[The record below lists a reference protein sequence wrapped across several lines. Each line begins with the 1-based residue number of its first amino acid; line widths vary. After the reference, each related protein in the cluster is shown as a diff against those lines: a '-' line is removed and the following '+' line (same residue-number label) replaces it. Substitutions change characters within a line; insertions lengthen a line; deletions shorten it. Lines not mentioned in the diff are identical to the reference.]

1 MSRPTPHPPH
11 EVIVMKS
18 ALHALLLICIPCVLF
33 GCGNQENS
41 TPSPVPT
48 TGMDEDMTD
57 TVETG
62 LTYHSDVR
70 PIFDQRCGS
79 CHIAQ
84 TRGDFSMEYK
94 AASWRQI
101 APAWTDQ
108 AIEKIN
114 EDTPHW
120 WNHDAECG
128 QPSTDYLVTQ
138 EEKDTL
144 QQWVTDGKKEGNAE
158 DYTEPDTSLFTPPSQ
173 ASTTSLSIPEY
184 TLDQEEGTDIRCFL
198 LEPSFASEQYLS
210 ALRINPHA
218 HDVIDHISVAYIPPQ
233 EGGELLRVERDD
245 RAPGFDCYG
254 QLGTSKQSKVI
265 YSWTPGMPTGLTYPE
280 DHAYVLQE
288 ESYLVMMIH
297 YNMDRI
303 NSDGEAPGPDQS
315 SIDLWLMPE
324 GQTPT
329 QEIQV
334 LPYAQVKFNIEPNQ
348 DNVIVETEH
357 VAPVDMKILGFTPH
371 MLHFGS
377 GFELET
383 TTLDANS
390 SPNTSCIGKFNT
402 WHYGQSKYTLMLEPE
417 ARPSLKQGDLFTQRC
432 IYDNSQENQPVINR
446 IQQTPQVVSWGTTVK
461 DEMCI
466 NHIIASTPFN
476 ADTRFKECSVTSD
489 CIVQCP
495 RNDIYCFAEC
505 AIKSNTECTECAFT
519 KMINCGGAACEET
532 GLEVAQCLQVC
543 DLNSG
548 YGLNCIEQNCAIEW
562 QNFSNC
568 GIETFVN
575 GTCKLNNCR

>member
-70 PIFDQRCGS
+70 PIFEQRCGS

-158 DYTEPDTSLFTPPSQ
+158 DYTAPDTSLFTPPSQ

-210 ALRINPHA
+210 ALRINPHT

-303 NSDGEAPGPDQS
+303 NSDDEAPSPDQS

-348 DNVIVETEH
+348 DNGIVETEH
-357 VAPVDMKILGFTPH
+357 VLAADE
-371 MLHFGS
+371 LH
-377 GFELET
+377 
-383 TTLDANS
+383 
-390 SPNTSCIGKFNT
+390 
-402 WHYGQSKYTLMLEPE
+402 
-417 ARPSLKQGDLFTQRC
+417 
-432 IYDNSQENQPVINR
+432 
-446 IQQTPQVVSWGTTVK
+446 
-461 DEMCI
+461 
-466 NHIIASTPFN
+466 
-476 ADTRFKECSVTSD
+476 
-489 CIVQCP
+489 P
-495 RNDIYCFAEC
+495 RE
-505 AIKSNTECTECAFT
+505 
-519 KMINCGGAACEET
+519 
-532 GLEVAQCLQVC
+532 
-543 DLNSG
+543 
-548 YGLNCIEQNCAIEW
+548 
-562 QNFSNC
+562 
-568 GIETFVN
+568 
-575 GTCKLNNCR
+575 